1 MHPLLQAI
9 NKLFCQVCVRD
20 QLAVSIVLE
29 YRYSKV
35 KKVACTHALNYVRLA
50 PEMFCQ
56 CSFGAQK
63 KNIENGK
70 IAEMI
75 MQQCSGQ

>member
-56 CSFGAQK
+56 VLFGAQK
-63 KNIENGK
+63 KILK
-70 IAEMI
+70 MARL
-75 MQQCSGQ
+75 QK